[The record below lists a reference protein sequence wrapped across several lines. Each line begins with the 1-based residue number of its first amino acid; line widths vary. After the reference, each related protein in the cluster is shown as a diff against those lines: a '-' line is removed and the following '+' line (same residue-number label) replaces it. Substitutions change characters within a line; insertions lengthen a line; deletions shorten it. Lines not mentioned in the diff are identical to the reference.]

1 MRFSE
6 VFGVDKNKSTGRYT
20 IGLCLKTSDTSEEIP
35 MPKVLFSL
43 LATCLLLA
51 ALPVTA
57 AQTPTQTPAPD
68 KNLRLSAPQDMADA
82 LAISLAMDQV
92 SAQVNICVEKKLAVP
107 QKCFCRYPKQLKQLK
122 SKYQQALKHHPD
134 WKDKTLTWQ
143 GSNPPMGY
151 TLILESLRKQLAIK
165 CP

>member
-1 MRFSE
+1 MFKLL
-6 VFGVDKNKSTGRYT
+6 F
-20 IGLCLKTSDTSEEIP
+20 CLLS
-35 MPKVLFSL
+35 
-43 LATCLLLA
+43 ACLLLGA
-51 ALPVTA
+51 SQAT
-57 AQTPTQTPAPD
+57 AQTPPPPAN